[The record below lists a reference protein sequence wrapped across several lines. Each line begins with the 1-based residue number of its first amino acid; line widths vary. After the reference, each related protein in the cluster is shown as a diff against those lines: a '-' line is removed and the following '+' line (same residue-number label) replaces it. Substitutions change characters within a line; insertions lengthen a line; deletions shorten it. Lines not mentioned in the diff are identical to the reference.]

1 MANNA
6 NSGPQLQNHMD
17 ERVKSERAKRLMT
30 LDLAIGRGIAD
41 AEAGRLKPIG
51 DVAAR
56 LTARYDDRS

>member
-1 MANNA
+1 MANDA

-17 ERVKSERAKRLMT
+17 DRVKSERDKRLMT

-51 DVAAR
+51 DVPAR